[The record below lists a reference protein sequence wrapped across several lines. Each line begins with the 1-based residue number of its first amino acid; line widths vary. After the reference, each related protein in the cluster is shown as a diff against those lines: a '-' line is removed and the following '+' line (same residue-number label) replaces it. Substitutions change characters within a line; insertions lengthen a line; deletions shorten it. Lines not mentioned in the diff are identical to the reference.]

1 MKPNLIFCRVF
12 GQFCPKT
19 CFLSYCEECKH
30 NADISKMTPV
40 RDFNDLKMFIY
51 KIFKYIVPKK
61 FEPGVNLCIT
71 IFGEHKITKIT
82 EEINVQGNEIEGT
95 IVSR

>member
-1 MKPNLIFCRVF
+1 MLTSAR
-12 GQFCPKT
+12 
-19 CFLSYCEECKH
+19 L
-30 NADISKMTPV
+30 MTPV

-82 EEINVQGNEIEGT
+82 EEINVLGNEIEGT